1 MKKIIF
7 AAALAFVLCAVCA
20 LGASA
25 VGYSD
30 IPVVR
35 ISGSGRAVVT
45 ADRANL
51 TFNLETSAK
60 DSAGAKTENDK
71 IYKIII
77 KTAGKYGEIKEEG
90 AYIYTPDNGEPTTYN
105 RTFSIT
111 TGKVGETAKIRDEVL
126 SDGATGFSG
135 VYYTLT
141 DTAAA
146 KSTAMEKA
154 LNDVTSRAGAL
165 GVKGSIRSV
174 RELPYESNTDYS
186 QSPEVTVEVRIMAEY
201 VTPPP
206 EQPTDKKDDK
216 K

>member
-7 AAALAFVLCAVCA
+7 AAALAFALCAVCA

-25 VGYSD
+25 AWYSD

-35 ISGSGRAVVT
+35 ISGSGRTVAT
-45 ADRANL
+45 ADRATL

-60 DSAGAKTENDK
+60 DSAAAKSENDE
-71 IYKIII
+71 IYKRIT

-90 AYIYTPDNGEPTTYN
+90 AYAYTPDNGENATYN
-105 RTFSIT
+105 RTFLVI
-111 TGKVGETAKIRDEVL
+111 TGKVHETAKIRDAIL

-146 KSTAMEKA
+146 KNAAMEKA
-154 LNDVTSRAGAL
+154 LNDVTSRAKAL
-165 GVKGSIRSV
+165 GVSGSIRSV

-186 QSPEVTVEVRIMAEY
+186 QTPDVTVEVRIMAEY

-206 EQPTDKKDDK
+206 EQPTDKKR
-216 K
+216 

>member
-7 AAALAFVLCAVCA
+7 AAALAFVLCTVCT

-60 DSAGAKTENDK
+60 DSAGAKSDNDK
-71 IYKIII
+71 IYKRIT

-90 AYIYTPDNGEPTTYN
+90 AYVYAPDNGELTT
-105 RTFSIT
+105 
-111 TGKVGETAKIRDEVL
+111 V
-126 SDGATGFSG
+126 
-135 VYYTLT
+135 
-141 DTAAA
+141 
-146 KSTAMEKA
+146 
-154 LNDVTSRAGAL
+154 
-165 GVKGSIRSV
+165 
-174 RELPYESNTDYS
+174 P
-186 QSPEVTVEVRIMAEY
+186 SP
-201 VTPPP
+201 
-206 EQPTDKKDDK
+206 
-216 K
+216 

>member
-7 AAALAFVLCAVCA
+7 TAALVLALCAVCA

-25 VGYSD
+25 AGDSD

-35 ISGSGRAVVT
+35 ISGSGRTVAT
-45 ADRANL
+45 ADRATL

-60 DSAGAKTENDK
+60 DSAAAKSENDE
-71 IYKIII
+71 IYKKIT

-90 AYIYTPDNGEPTTYN
+90 AYVYTPDNGECATYN
-105 RTFSIT
+105 RAFSIT
-111 TGKVGETAKIRDEVL
+111 TGKVAETTRIRDAIL
-126 SDGATGFSG
+126 ADGATGFSG

-154 LNDVTSRAGAL
+154 LADVTSRAKTL
-165 GVKGSIRSV
+165 GVSGTIRSV

-186 QSPEVTVEVRIMAEY
+186 PSPEVTVEVRIMAEY

-206 EQPTDKKDDK
+206 EQPADKKR
-216 K
+216 

>member
-25 VGYSD
+25 AGYSD

-35 ISGSGRAVVT
+35 ISGSGRTVAT
-45 ADRANL
+45 ADRATL

-60 DSAGAKTENDK
+60 DSAAAKSENDE
-71 IYKIII
+71 IYKRIT

-90 AYIYTPDNGEPTTYN
+90 AYAYTPDNGENATYN
-105 RTFSIT
+105 RTFLVT
-111 TGKVGETAKIRDEVL
+111 TGKVHETAKIRDALL

-146 KSTAMEKA
+146 KNAAMEKA
-154 LNDVTSRAGAL
+154 LNDVTSRAKAL
-165 GVKGSIRSV
+165 GISGTIRSV
-174 RELPYESNTDYS
+174 WELPYESNTDYS
-186 QSPEVTVEVRIMAEY
+186 QTPDVTVEVRIMAEY

-206 EQPTDKKDDK
+206 EQPTDKKR
-216 K
+216 